1 MLNELKRETNMT
13 YTENGAA
20 TFCSTGSECV
30 NLFATIG
37 ALRSA
42 EESEIVDRFVR
53 AWAEDRDLAMKM
65 LFYCRDI
72 RGGLGER
79 RVFRVLIKY
88 LADHEPE
95 SVRKNL
101 YLVSEYGRWDDLMV
115 LLDTRCRQAVMDLI
129 KTQLMDDQKALDE
142 DEGEVSL
149 LAKWLPSVNASSR
162 ETVRN
167 AHEIASHLGMTE
179 ARYRKLLVALRAR
192 IRIIENNLRGKDY
205 TFDYSKQPSRAM
217 FKYRKA
223 FLRNDRDRY
232 AAFLDKVENGEEQ
245 LHTGTLMP
253 YELVHQALYY
263 QEGQEGR
270 KVLDVTWKQ
279 LEDFTNGENALVV
292 VDGSGS
298 MYGSRTQTMA
308 PIDVALSLGIYFAER
323 NTGAFHNH
331 FITFS
336 RDPRLVEIKG
346 NDLVDKVRYCE
357 SYNEVANTNIQ
368 KVFELILNTAVKNRM
383 PQSELP
389 TTLYFITDMEFDY
402 CTDNADLTN
411 FEYAK
416 RLFEQYGYVLPKV
429 VFWCVESRNEQQ
441 PVDMNEQGV
450 VLVSG
455 ATARIFSMVAS
466 GSLSPYNYMISILSG
481 ERYAPVSA

>member
-1 MLNELKRETNMT
+1 MMLNELKKEANMT
-13 YTENGAA
+13 YTENEAV

-30 NLFATIG
+30 DLFATIG

-42 EESEIVDRFVR
+42 EESEIVKRFVR

-79 RVFRVLIKY
+79 RVFRILLRY
-88 LADHEPE
+88 LADHEPD

-101 YLVSEYGRWDDLMV
+101 HLVSEYGRWDDLMV
-115 LLDTRCRQAVMDLI
+115 LLNTGCRQAVMELI
-129 KTQLMDDQKALDE
+129 KTQLEADQKAMNL

-149 LAKWLPSVNASSR
+149 LAKWLPSVNASNK

-167 AHEIASHLGMTE
+167 ARDIAAHLGLTE
-179 ARYRKLLVALRAR
+179 PQYRKLLVALRAR
-192 IRIIENNLRGKDY
+192 IRIVENNLRERDY
-205 TFDYSKQPSRAM
+205 TFDYSKQPSKAM

-223 FLRNDRDRY
+223 FIRNDGERY
-232 AAFLDKVENGEEQ
+232 GAFLNRVENGEET

-253 YELVHQALYY
+253 YELVHQALDYCD
-263 QEGQEGR
+263 GQEGR
-270 KVLDVTWKQ
+270 NVLDVTWKQ

-298 MYGSRTQTMA
+298 MYGGRPMA
-308 PIDVALSLGIYFAER
+308 PIEVAMSLGIYFAER

-331 FITFS
+331 FVTFS
-336 RDPRLVEIKG
+336 HNPRLVEIKG
-346 NDLVDKVRYCE
+346 NDLVDKVRFCE
-357 SYNEVANTNIQ
+357 TYNEVENTNIQ
-368 KVFELILNTAVKNRM
+368 KVFELILNTAVKNKL

-389 TTLYFITDMEFDY
+389 TTLYFITDMEFDD

-411 FEYAK
+411 FEYANE
-416 RLFEQYGYVLPKV
+416 LFGQNGYTLPKV
-429 VFWCVESRNEQQ
+429 VFWCVDSRSEHQ
-441 PVDMNEQGV
+441 PVEKNEQGV
-450 VLVSG
+450 ILVSG

-466 GSLSPYNYMISILSG
+466 GELSPYTYMISILGG

>member
-1 MLNELKRETNMT
+1 MLNELKKETNMT

-20 TFCSTGSECV
+20 TFCSAGSECV
-30 NLFATIG
+30 DLFATIG

-42 EESEIVDRFVR
+42 EESEIVERFIR

-79 RVFRVLIKY
+79 RVFRILLKY
-88 LADHEPE
+88 LAAHESD

-115 LLDTRCRQAVMDLI
+115 LMDTPCRQTVMDLI
-129 KTQLMDDQKALDE
+129 KTQLEADQKAMKEEKD
-142 DEGEVSL
+142 EVSL
-149 LAKWLPSVNASSR
+149 LAKWLPSVNASNK
-162 ETVRN
+162 ETVKN
-167 AHEIASHLGMTE
+167 AREIASHLGMPE
-179 ARYRKLLVALRAR
+179 AQYRKLLVALRAR
-192 IRIIENNLRGKDY
+192 IRIIENNLRERDY
-205 TFDYSKQPSRAM
+205 TFDYSKQPSKAM

-223 FLRNDRDRY
+223 FIRNDGERYGAFMDR
-232 AAFLDKVENGEEQ
+232 VENGEET

-253 YELVHQALYY
+253 YELVHQALNFRV
-263 QEGQEGR
+263 GQEGR

-298 MYGSRTQTMA
+298 MYGGRPMA
-308 PIDVALSLGIYFAER
+308 PIEVAMSLGIYFAEH

-336 RDPRLVEIKG
+336 YNPRLVEIKG
-346 NDLVDKVRYCE
+346 DDLVDKVRYCE
-357 SYNEVANTNIQ
+357 TYNEAANTNIQ
-368 KVFELILNTAVKNRM
+368 KVFELILNTAVKNKL

-389 TTLYFITDMEFDY
+389 TALYFITDMEFDY
-402 CTDNADLTN
+402 CTRDAKLTN

-416 RLFEQYGYVLPKV
+416 KLFEQNGYTLPKV
-429 VFWCVESRNEQQ
+429 VFWCVESRNQQQ

-450 VLVSG
+450 ILVSG

-466 GSLSPYNYMISILSG
+466 GELNPYAYMISILGG